1 MADLLKG
8 KPVADALTEELVARV
23 AALRASGVEPTL
35 AILRVGER
43 EDDLSYERG
52 AEKRCTTVGIEL
64 RKFVLPADCSQA
76 DLMAAIAQINADE
89 SIHGCLMFRP
99 LPKTLDE
106 AAACAALDPAK
117 DVDGIT
123 EGSLYGVF
131 ANRPVGFPPCTAE
144 ACVRFIEH
152 YGCQLEGAR
161 VAVVGRSLVIGK
173 PVSMML
179 QAKNATVTMCHTRTR
194 NLAATCREAD
204 ILVVAAGH
212 ARTIGADAV
221 REGQVVVDVGINWD
235 EAAGKLV
242 GDVAFDEAES
252 VVAAITPVP
261 GGVGSVTTAVLA
273 SHVVAAAERAIERVA
288 AVAAA
293 TAAKEVR

>member
-1 MADLLKG
+1 MAEILKG
-8 KPVADALTEELVARV
+8 KPVADALTEELAAQA
-23 AALRASGVEPTL
+23 AALREAGTVPTL
-35 AILRVGER
+35 AIVRVGER

-52 AEKRCTTVGIEL
+52 ALSRCAKVGIDV
-64 RKFVLPADCSQA
+64 RQFVLPADCTQE
-76 DLMAAIAQINADE
+76 DLMAAIAQVNEDE
-89 SIHGCLMFRP
+89 GIHGCLMFRP

-123 EGSLYGVF
+123 QGSLYGVF

-144 ACVRFIEH
+144 ACVRLIEH
-152 YGCQLEGAR
+152 YGYELQGAR

-194 NLAATCREAD
+194 DLAATCREAD

-212 ARTIGADAV
+212 IGTAGADAV

-235 EAAGKLV
+235 AEAEKLV
-242 GDVAFDEAES
+242 GDVVFDEAEP

-273 SHVVAAAERAIERVA
+273 SHVI
-288 AVAAA
+288 
-293 TAAKEVR
+293 TAAQRLQ

>member
-1 MADLLKG
+1 MALLLKG
-8 KPVADALTEELVARV
+8 KPVADAINDELAPRIE
-23 AALRASGVEPTL
+23 ALKSDGVLPTL
-35 AILRVGER
+35 AIVRVGER

-52 AEKRCTTVGIEL
+52 ASKRCETLGL
-64 RKFVLPADCSQA
+64 GLKKFVLDADCTQ
-76 DLMAAIAQINADE
+76 DELMAVIEQVNADT

-99 LPKTLDE
+99 LPAHLDE
-106 AAACAALDPAK
+106 EAACAALAPEK

-123 EGSLYGVF
+123 AGSLYGVF
-131 ANRPVGFPPCTAE
+131 ANRAYGFPPCTSE
-144 ACVRFIEH
+144 ACVRLIEH
-152 YGCQLEGAR
+152 YDYRLEGAR

-194 NLAATCREAD
+194 DLDAACREAD

-212 ARTIGADAV
+212 INTVGANAV

-235 EAAGKLV
+235 ADAGKLC
-242 GDVAFDEAES
+242 GDVDFDAVES
-252 VVAAITPVP
+252 IAGAVTPVP

-273 SHVVAAAERAIERVA
+273 LHVVEAAERSR
-288 AVAAA
+288 
-293 TAAKEVR
+293 